1 MTRTRSLPGI
11 VGAAALVAVL
21 LAGVLAGCSS
31 DDPVA
36 DDTTT
41 VPDEGAGSDPGGG
54 DDPDG
59 ADDGADDAVFPDD
72 QWETAEPADLGLD
85 EEVLDQ
91 LAADAEA
98 AGSTCLM
105 VIRDGQVA
113 GEWYWGNG
121 AADEPQEVFS
131 VTKSLTSTLVGL
143 AAADGDL
150 DLDDPAASYLPE
162 WDGTDSEAVTVAN
175 LVAND
180 SGREWSPGI
189 DYVDMIQAS
198 DRSEFAVALGQDAA
212 PGETWAYNNSAI
224 QTLSEILQEATGQ
237 EPADYAAERLFEP
250 LGMAQSSMTAD
261 GAGNTLTFMGMQST
275 CPDLARFGH
284 LMLNAGRWDG
294 EQVVTAEWVSEAT
307 GAPSTELNAAY
318 GYLWWLNREGP
329 IGGATQAVGADDDE
343 AEEGQMVADAPEDM
357 FWARGLGNQVVQVDP
372 GSSTVVVRLGGASGP
387 DDVSPFDTEAAS
399 RVVTEALVD

>member
-21 LAGVLAGCSS
+21 LV
-31 DDPVA
+31 
-36 DDTTT
+36 
-41 VPDEGAGSDPGGG
+41 
-54 DDPDG
+54 
-59 ADDGADDAVFPDD
+59 
-72 QWETAEPADLGLD
+72 
-85 EEVLDQ
+85 
-91 LAADAEA
+91 
-98 AGSTCLM
+98 GSTCLM

-121 AADEPQEVFS
+121 AAD
-131 VTKSLTSTLVGL
+131 
-143 AAADGDL
+143 
-150 DLDDPAASYLPE
+150 
-162 WDGTDSEAVTVAN
+162 
-175 LVAND
+175 
-180 SGREWSPGI
+180 
-189 DYVDMIQAS
+189 
-198 DRSEFAVALGQDAA
+198 
-212 PGETWAYNNSAI
+212 
-224 QTLSEILQEATGQ
+224 
-237 EPADYAAERLFEP
+237 EP

-357 FWARGLGNQVVQVDP
+357 FWALGLGNQVVQVDP